1 MTTTNSSYNNYYNNN
16 NNNNNNYYYYYYYR
30 YRYMF
35 RKLRIRLAQKRAAD
49 KNKQIE
55 VIYFSPQT

>member
-1 MTTTNSSYNNYYNNN
+1 MTTTNSSYNNYYYNNN
-16 NNNNNNYYYYYYYR
+16 NNNYYYYYR

>member
-1 MTTTNSSYNNYYNNN
+1 MTTTNSSYNNYYYYYNN
-16 NNNNNNYYYYYYYR
+16 YYYYYYR

>member
-1 MTTTNSSYNNYYNNN
+1 MTTTNSSYNNYYYNNN
-16 NNNNNNYYYYYYYR
+16 NNNNNNYYYYYR